1 MHNWVALKGR
11 LLVHFRDIKG
21 RRLEFMETFPDEGE
35 MVMARSLTTYR
46 EVCCRYMLMP
56 DHVPRMAGHDPS
68 GVAFAYCYGY
78 IQGLIDA
85 LSAGPQPSTKR
96 GARSKFASDCDG
108 W

>member
-46 EVCCRYMLMP
+46 EVAIATC
-56 DHVPRMAGHDPS
+56 
-68 GVAFAYCYGY
+68 
-78 IQGLIDA
+78 
-85 LSAGPQPSTKR
+85 
-96 GARSKFASDCDG
+96 
-108 W
+108 